1 MDESLAV
8 QYFLSRLMF
17 ERMLAQS
24 GPNSG
29 ILFNVEGVIQN
40 DPPLPKEAQL
50 YWLHYGLCKE
60 NGNGYR
66 GTL

>member
-1 MDESLAV
+1 
-8 QYFLSRLMF
+8 MF